1 MPADWAATQN
11 NLGSALQALGERE
24 GSLELLNEAIAAFRT
39 ALEVRTRADVPIQ
52 WARTQNNLGNALG
65 ELGMRERNQ
74 ERLAESVAAYR
85 AALQVFE
92 EIQAT
97 SYIETARR
105 NLARAE
111 ARMSGGRE
119 KQAVRA

>member
-11 NLGSALQALGERE
+11 NLGTVLQALGERE
-24 GSLELLNEAIAAFRT
+24 GSLELLNEAIAAFRA
-39 ALEVRTRADVPIQ
+39 ALEVRTRADVPIL

-65 ELGMRERNQ
+65 ELGLRERNQ
-74 ERLAESVAAYR
+74 ERLAESIAAFR

-92 EIQAT
+92 EIQAS
-97 SYIETARR
+97 SYIDTARR

-111 ARMSGGRE
+111 ARMTGERE
-119 KQAVRA
+119 KQVARA